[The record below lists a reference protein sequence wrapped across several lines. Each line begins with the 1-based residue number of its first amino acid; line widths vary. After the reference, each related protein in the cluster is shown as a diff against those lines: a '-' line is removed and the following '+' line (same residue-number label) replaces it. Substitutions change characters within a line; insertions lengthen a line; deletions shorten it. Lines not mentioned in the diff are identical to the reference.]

1 MTSFLALPE
10 PLRGEVWDVRFPG
23 FGEHPAVVLSVNPLN
38 VRLGHVAV
46 IPVTGTPGPESTHV
60 PLNADSGLT
69 RYQASFADVTSL
81 QATSR
86 DRFRHRRGLLSSGE
100 LRHLEEGLRIYLGL

>member
-1 MTSFLALPE
+1 VVLPE

-23 FGEHPAVVLSVNPLN
+23 FGEHPAVVLSVNLLN
-38 VRLGHVAV
+38 VRLGHVVV

-60 PLNADSGLT
+60 PLTEEAGLT
-69 RYQASFADVTSL
+69 RYNESFADVTAL

-86 DRFRHRRGLLSSGE
+86 DRFRRRRGLVSSGE
-100 LRHLEEGLRIYLGL
+100 LRHMEDRLRIYLGL